1 MSGSGKSVAA
11 GITVAVLAAL
21 PIIRSMNSSKDDSV
35 DTTQETVL
43 VTTTTT
49 PPHTT
54 VVAVEPPEVAGV
66 DDVVARVLYSS
77 GAAEALT
84 PGEVDELPPEVVRV
98 LAYYGVTLTIAT
110 PQVGEAP

>member
-11 GITVAVLAAL
+11 GVIVTVLAAI
-21 PIIRSMNSSKDDSV
+21 PIVRSMGGKADEPD
-35 DTTQETVL
+35 QP
-43 VTTTTT
+43 TTTASLSVETL
-49 PPHTT
+49 PPTT
-54 VVAVEPPEVAGV
+54 VISVTPPEVVGV
-66 DDVVARVLYSS
+66 DDVIAKVLYSS

-84 PGEVDELPPEVVRV
+84 PNDVDELPPEVVRV